1 MPGAGNL
8 GHYRLVE
15 LLGRGGMGQV
25 WLAEDTRL
33 EREVAL
39 KLLPAELAEDE
50 DYRRRFEREAR
61 LAARL
66 RGPHVVP
73 IHAFGELDGRLYIDM
88 ELIEGSDLGK
98 RLREE
103 GSLPP
108 ARAVDLVSQVAAAL
122 DIAHQAGLVHRDVK
136 PSNVI
141 TLPSGFAYLIDF
153 GIARGVGQATIT
165 GTGVAVGTWAYMAPE
180 RYSGTEDLR
189 SDVYSLACLL
199 YETLTGA
206 KPFAHADPVQ
216 QMAAHVTSEPPRAS
230 DRNSLI
236 PAALDAVII
245 RGMAKDPDRRHP
257 SAGALAAAARAALE
271 AAPAV
276 RPGPPRRSDPTTKW
290 DDGDRFPS
298 HGSTSGAQYPPY
310 TPPPAR
316 DRSAA
321 AQPPTPH
328 SGNPAGA
335 TPPPSRFGAG
345 TTPPPNR
352 MGMGATPSPTGTPS
366 GPTPA
371 PNRSGSGATPPPSR
385 IAMGATPP
393 PGRVGP
399 GATPAPTGP
408 GAGATPSPT
417 GMSAGATP
425 LPGGMAGA
433 TPQPGGKASVTPL
446 PGGMAS
452 AIPQPGGMASATPPP
467 GSMAAG
473 AAPLPGGMSA
483 GMPNQP
489 GGMGFV
495 SQYAPG
501 YAAMAAKPVQRRGI
515 RPWQPVWWAV
525 LGLCLLFFAIMSA
538 GVLAV
543 TFAEGFGDAGTTV
556 IAYVIFVG
564 PLLAF
569 IWVTVL
575 EVRRFRAR
583 RR

>member
-1 MPGAGNL
+1 
-8 GHYRLVE
+8 
-15 LLGRGGMGQV
+15 MGQV

-98 RLREE
+98 TLREE

-153 GIARGVGQATIT
+153 GIARAVGQATIT

-230 DRNSLI
+230 DRNSLV

-257 SAGALAAAARAALE
+257 SAGALAAAARAAME

-298 HGSTSGAQYPPY
+298 HGSMPGAQYSPY
-310 TPPPAR
+310 
-316 DRSAA
+316 
-321 AQPPTPH
+321 
-328 SGNPAGA
+328 

-352 MGMGATPSPTGTPS
+352 MGM
-366 GPTPA
+366 
-371 PNRSGSGATPPPSR
+371 
-385 IAMGATPP
+385 
-393 PGRVGP
+393 

-452 AIPQPGGMASATPPP
+452 AIPQPGGRASATPPL

-473 AAPLPGGMSA
+473 AAPPPGGMSA

-501 YAAMAAKPVQRRGI
+501 YAAMAAKPVRRRGI

-543 TFAEGFGDAGTTV
+543 TFAEGFGDVGTTV

-564 PLLAF
+564 PLLAL

-583 RR
+583 GR